1 MLILVSMEIAS
12 KNRAYKRKL
21 INQSVNFELSCL
33 RKERLGTV
41 YKSGEA
47 INISSGGISLSTA
60 YALKQ
65 GEILKLYLP
74 AIARSA
80 TLPVLSEVVWVK
92 QAGSNVMAGL
102 RFLA

>member
-1 MLILVSMEIAS
+1 METAL
-12 KNRAYKRKL
+12 NKRECKRNAF
-21 INQSVNFELSCL
+21 NQTVNFELSCME
-33 RKERLGTV
+33 KGRLGNV
-41 YKSGEA
+41 HKSGEA
-47 INISSGGISLSTA
+47 INISSGGIRLSTA

-80 TLPVLSEVVWVK
+80 TLPVFSEVVWVK
-92 QAGSNVMAGL
+92 QSGSHVMAGL